1 MRLYPILSTT
11 FAFGLATLVQA
22 APSQDALIVSTA
34 WLAQHLKDP
43 DLVLLHVGDKGEYD
57 TAHIQGARF
66 VNLRDI
72 SADRG
77 DEAGALS
84 LEMPSK
90 EVLRDRLAAL
100 GVSDNSRVV
109 VYFGKDW
116 VSPATRVIFT
126 LDYAGL
132 GDRAALLDGGQ
143 PAWVRDGQAVTT
155 AVPEALVG
163 KLKPLSLKPI
173 VVTQD
178 FVREKASATGY
189 VLVDARA
196 AAFYD
201 GRQSGGRPPRAGHL
215 PGALSLPFTETTDD
229 KLSLRS
235 AEELQTRF
243 AKAGVKPGDTVI
255 GYCHIG
261 QQATAVLFAART
273 LGFNVLL
280 YDGSFE
286 DWSRRPENPLVN
298 PAAPS
303 VPASSPVSKNR

>member
-1 MRLYPILSTT
+1 MRLSPILSTA
-11 FAFGLATLVQA
+11 FALALAASSPA
-22 APSQDALIVSTA
+22 APSRDALVVSTA

-43 DLVLLHVGDKGEYD
+43 ELVLLHVGDKAEYD
-57 TAHIQGARF
+57 AAHIPGARF

-72 SADRG
+72 SAERG
-77 DEAGALS
+77 DDAEALS

-100 GVSDNSRVV
+100 GISDGSRVV

-116 VSPATRVIFT
+116 VSPSTRVIFT

-132 GDRAALLDGGQ
+132 GDRASLLDGGQ
-143 PAWVRDGQAVTT
+143 PAWVRDGQAVSTT
-155 AVPEALVG
+155 VPVAVTGTLKALNT
-163 KLKPLSLKPI
+163 KPL
-173 VVTQD
+173 VVTQA
-178 FVREKASATGY
+178 FVKEHASTKGY
-189 VLVDARA
+189 SLIDARA
-196 AAFYD
+196 AVFYD
-201 GRQSGGRPPRAGHL
+201 GIQPGGRPPRPGHL
-215 PGALSLPFTETTDD
+215 PGAQSFPFTETTDD
-229 KLSLRS
+229 KLQLRP
-235 AEELQTRF
+235 AEELQARF

-261 QQATAVLFAART
+261 QQATAMLFAART

-298 PAAPS
+298 PAAPAGP
-303 VPASSPVSKNR
+303 VPAPVKENR